1 MQKRLLLLLTLFPV
15 LSLCVSCSSSDKKA
29 EVQRYSPAIQQ
40 LPLEPRY
47 SRVTWSHLPK
57 PIVPESEV
65 KGPYMK
71 KVMAY
76 EVPNSNVRESIIILS
91 NSVGYEAVIP
101 KELEN
106 RKVSVV
112 MEGTTLEIL
121 NAICTQ
127 ANLSAEIDDKK
138 RVIKVFD
145 RVPEPRLY

>member
-1 MQKRLLLLLTLFPV
+1 MNKKSFLLITLCPALLL
-15 LSLCVSCSSSDKKA
+15 CVACSSGDKKL
-29 EVQRYSPAIQQ
+29 EVEKYRPATHQ

-47 SRVTWSHLPK
+47 SKVTWSHLPK
-57 PIVPESEV
+57 PIVPESNV
-65 KGPYMK
+65 KGPYMR
-71 KVMAY
+71 KVMSY
-76 EVPNSNVRESIIILS
+76 EVPNSDVKESLTILS

-101 KELEN
+101 KELEK
-106 RKVSVV
+106 RKVSLI

-127 ANLSAEIDDKK
+127 AGISAEIDDAK